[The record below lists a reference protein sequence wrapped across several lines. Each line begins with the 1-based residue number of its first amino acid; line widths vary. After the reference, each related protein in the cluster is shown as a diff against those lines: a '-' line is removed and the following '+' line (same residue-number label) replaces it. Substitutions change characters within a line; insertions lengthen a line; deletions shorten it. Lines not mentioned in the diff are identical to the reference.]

1 MRKTKEITI
10 DDRGTAKTFRI
21 TEMPATK
28 FEWWIIQAGRALL
41 GAGLGKE
48 LPGVNINSAEDVQEK
63 VGNLLANEGLTAL
76 NNVDL
81 DKIKPLYDQ
90 LLECC
95 ELKIDNFYTKLD
107 PDTVDA
113 QIESVKTLF
122 TLRKG
127 FFRGRRRLPFSTLSG
142 QAGRHYKLAKTVNI
156 SPLLSSV
163 IINRY
168 ATLNE
173 LQTVYSYED
182 LLNMLECLQ
191 VDIFNQNQ
199 NQRESERELERER

>member
-48 LPGVNINSAEDVQEK
+48 LPG
-63 VGNLLANEGLTAL
+63 

-95 ELKIDNFYTKLD
+95 ELKVDNFYTKLD

-122 TLRKG
+122 TLRKEALVLHLDFLEVG
-127 FFRGRRRLPFSTLSG
+127 AGSPSAHSAGKRGAT
-142 QAGRHYKLAKTVNI
+142 
-156 SPLLSSV
+156 
-163 IINRY
+163 IN
-168 ATLNE
+168 
-173 LQTVYSYED
+173 LQK
-182 LLNMLECLQ
+182 
-191 VDIFNQNQ
+191 
-199 NQRESERELERER
+199 R

>member
-1 MRKTKEITI
+1 MTI
-10 DDRGTAKTFRI
+10 AEPQKLLELPKC

-48 LPGVNINSAEDVQEK
+48 LPGINVNSAEDVQEK

-122 TLRKG
+122 TLRKEALVLHLDFLEVG
-127 FFRGRRRLPFSTLSG
+127 AGSPSAHSAGKRGAT
-142 QAGRHYKLAKTVNI
+142 
-156 SPLLSSV
+156 
-163 IINRY
+163 IN
-168 ATLNE
+168 
-173 LQTVYSYED
+173 LQK
-182 LLNMLECLQ
+182 
-191 VDIFNQNQ
+191 
-199 NQRESERELERER
+199 R

>member
-122 TLRKG
+122 TLRKEALVFHLDFLEVG
-127 FFRGRRRLPFSTLSG
+127 AGSPSAHSAGKRGAT
-142 QAGRHYKLAKTVNI
+142 
-156 SPLLSSV
+156 
-163 IINRY
+163 IN
-168 ATLNE
+168 
-173 LQTVYSYED
+173 LQK
-182 LLNMLECLQ
+182 
-191 VDIFNQNQ
+191 
-199 NQRESERELERER
+199 R

>member
-1 MRKTKEITI
+1 MVDHSGRTCPA
-10 DDRGTAKTFRI
+10 RCRI
-21 TEMPATK
+21 
-28 FEWWIIQAGRALL
+28 R
-41 GAGLGKE
+41 GKE
-48 LPGVNINSAEDVQEK
+48 LPGINVNSAEDVQEK

-122 TLRKG
+122 TLRKEALVLHLDFLEVG
-127 FFRGRRRLPFSTLSG
+127 AGSPSAHSAGKRGAT
-142 QAGRHYKLAKTVNI
+142 
-156 SPLLSSV
+156 
-163 IINRY
+163 IN
-168 ATLNE
+168 
-173 LQTVYSYED
+173 LQK
-182 LLNMLECLQ
+182 
-191 VDIFNQNQ
+191 
-199 NQRESERELERER
+199 R

>member
-48 LPGVNINSAEDVQEK
+48 LPGINVNSAEDVQEK

-81 DKIKPLYDQ
+81 AKIKPLYV
-90 LLECC
+90 
-95 ELKIDNFYTKLD
+95 ELFSVPVISTLAVSFGGN
-107 PDTVDA
+107 PVS
-113 QIESVKTLF
+113 ESMAVQD
-122 TLRKG
+122 TLRW
-127 FFRGRRRLPFSTLSG
+127 FILT
-142 QAGRHYKLAKTVNI
+142 
-156 SPLLSSV
+156 
-163 IINRY
+163 
-168 ATLNE
+168 
-173 LQTVYSYED
+173 
-182 LLNMLECLQ
+182 
-191 VDIFNQNQ
+191 
-199 NQRESERELERER
+199 